1 MSCDSG
7 APDGRWDSLDRLA
20 ARLER
25 ILGGTASISDGV
37 ILIQQLRDLDVKIE
51 GIRTASPLVLPFFVS
66 VEPARH
72 GCWRDDFLN
81 LGETVLLTKEVN
93 PFLSALRECGLTV
106 TALHNHWLFTNPD
119 IWYMHWQNVGSP
131 IDFAERTAWAAKV
144 LKC

>member
-1 MSCDSG
+1 MGCDSD
-7 APDGRWDSLDRLA
+7 AQERQPDSLERLA

-66 VEPARH
+66 VEPACE
-72 GCWRDDFLN
+72 GYWKDDFLN

-106 TALHNHWLFTNPD
+106 TALHNHWLFTNPA

-131 IDFAERTAWAAKV
+131 IEFAERTAWAARV
-144 LKC
+144 LSC

>member
-1 MSCDSG
+1 MSYD
-7 APDGRWDSLDRLA
+7 ADTRERWPDSLERLA

-25 ILGGTASISDGV
+25 ILGGTATITDGV
-37 ILIQQLRDLDVKIE
+37 ILVQQLRDLDVKIE
-51 GIRTASPLVLPFFVS
+51 GIRTDSPLVLPFFVS
-66 VEPARH
+66 VEPIRR

-106 TALHNHWLFTNPD
+106 TALHNHWLFTDPA

-131 IDFAERTAWAAKV
+131 IEFAERTAWAAKV
-144 LKC
+144 LKD